1 VPLAAPARGVVTVR
15 ARFAGRSACRARA
28 SSPFDPASRDLAHVF
43 VTTSSRAE
51 AAARAAHTFSERML
65 GTLLILLVTGR
76 DAADAAAWFPIS
88 AAAVPLVIAPVAAMA
103 TLSAMPLLVPAP
115 FALAAFPLLCV
126 PALVALS

>member
-1 VPLAAPARGVVTVR
+1 
-15 ARFAGRSACRARA
+15 
-28 SSPFDPASRDLAHVF
+28 
-43 VTTSSRAE
+43 
-51 AAARAAHTFSERML
+51 ML

-76 DAADAAAWFPIS
+76 DAAAWFPIS